1 MGVNKLGTIY
11 MKKNQ
16 ILLTILFAL
25 INFLTL
31 WSQTV
36 SIDTTKQSSKWFLED
51 TWAGDTILVEPSHP
65 IGIRYIEIEKE
76 IEKKI
81 QVKNRDTLY
90 LILTVSKVGVLTN
103 IRIVGGHSKDAI
115 TETVKVLKSFKTWTP
130 GTFAY
135 YTKDNKEL
143 KFTDSSSILLTIETG
158 K

>member
-1 MGVNKLGTIY
+1 
-11 MKKNQ
+11 MKKIQ
-16 ILLTILFAL
+16 ILLTILFSV

-65 IGIRYIEIEKE
+65 AGIHYNEIGKE
-76 IEKKI
+76 IEKMIK
-81 QVKNRDTLY
+81 VKNKDTLY
-90 LILTVSKVGVLTN
+90 LILTVSKAGVLTN

-115 TETVKVLKSFKTWTP
+115 TETVKVLKTFKTWTP

-135 YTKDNKEL
+135 YTEDSKEH
-143 KFTDSSSILLTIETG
+143 KFTDNSSILLTVETG